1 MFRKVFRIIVLAAL
15 VFTIGVTVYSC
26 AGGSKQENIAES
38 LPQITN
44 KEQLQEALVGE
55 PQVYACLNIPIT
67 GGAAKDRFNILTD
80 DYICIMYI
88 GEEYVEGSNTD
99 DNWKYY
105 KWEGNGDDSESMAD
119 SLYAF
124 DDIPIS
130 LKGASFDNPDFLDD
144 ASEVDLS
151 DTKNAAA
158 DTTMAYF
165 YPYGDAEAEGN
176 IRYRVY
182 FVKSGIPAT
191 FLGMVGDNK
200 ISVYSADEVISE
212 NADDTES
219 TENTVSDPENALQ
232 ETNPTV
238 WIGGD
243 MSDLIY
249 LAGEQD
255 TGSVIMCWIGFLF
268 IGFVYLLTPEKE

>member
-1 MFRKVFRIIVLAAL
+1 M
-15 VFTIGVTVYSC
+15 
-26 AGGSKQENIAES
+26 
-38 LPQITN
+38 
-44 KEQLQEALVGE
+44 
-55 PQVYACLNIPIT
+55 
-67 GGAAKDRFNILTD
+67 
-80 DYICIMYI
+80 
-88 GEEYVEGSNTD
+88 
-99 DNWKYY
+99 
-105 KWEGNGDDSESMAD
+105 
-119 SLYAF
+119 
-124 DDIPIS
+124 
-130 LKGASFDNPDFLDD
+130 
-144 ASEVDLS
+144 
-151 DTKNAAA
+151 
-158 DTTMAYF
+158 
-165 YPYGDAEAEGN
+165 
-176 IRYRVY
+176 
-182 FVKSGIPAT
+182 KSGIPAT